1 MAVAVAKQAIAVERR
16 RAGAVVD
23 QQVAGRVVGEVF
35 RRLCAG
41 VAHAG
46 QAVERV
52 VLVTALAVSCVGQGV
67 EVAVGAVGIIAA
79 VQRLAVLAD
88 SMRLQTALIVVGV
101 FTEQQALLALLFA
114 TLAEA
119 VRGQP

>member
-35 RRLCAG
+35 RRLGAG
-41 VAHAG
+41 
-46 QAVERV
+46 
-52 VLVTALAVSCVGQGV
+52 GV
-67 EVAVGAVGIIAA
+67 EVTVGAVGIIAA

-88 SMRLQTALIVVGV
+88 GVGLQTALIVVGV
-101 FTEQQALLALLFA
+101 FAEQQALLALLLA
-114 TLAEA
+114 TVAEA